1 VRDGPLFWVFI
12 ALLVVAHFFLHL
24 TLGLHTRAPDLLT
37 VAVLLGARSL
47 SGGAAAGL
55 GFALGL
61 LEDAVSVAA
70 FGAAA
75 AALTVVAYLG
85 ARTRDLF
92 LGESLLFLSAYLFVG
107 KWVQEALYYAIAV
120 PVRRG
125 EPVDALLIQAPLDAL
140 YSAIAGVVAVGIYRA
155 LRR

>member
-1 VRDGPLFWVFI
+1 VRSGLGFWLFI
-12 ALLVVAHFFLHL
+12 GTLVVLHFFFQL
-24 TLGLHTRAPDLLT
+24 TLGLGTRAPDILT
-37 VAVLLGARSL
+37 VAVLLGARML
-47 SGGAAAGL
+47 PGGGAAGL

-75 AALTVVAYLG
+75 ATFTILAYVG

-92 LGESLLFLSAYLFVG
+92 VGDSLLFLSVYLFLG
-107 KWVQEALYYAIAV
+107 KWAQTAVYYLLAV

-125 EPVDALLIQAPLDAL
+125 EPVEALLMEAPLAAL
-140 YSAIAGVVAVGIYRA
+140 YSMAAGLVAVILYRMV
-155 LRR
+155 RR